1 MEENS
6 FLTYSK
12 DVLQGKVQEFA
23 FTSGQ
28 VYSTTI
34 VHKKNSNQNNQKL
47 AAYAE
52 KCTAGSVCDRKNEK
66 RVFIQFI
73 TNPFGTESPKTGG
86 ILLYEK
92 NQSVRDK
99 MVSDRDKMQT
109 LWKEMQSCGVEL
121 YLDGRHVS
129 PDVAARKTVCEN
141 SPYMA
146 DYVLGE
152 NGKVS
157 QVRFDR
163 VKPR

>member
-1 MEENS
+1 M
-6 FLTYSK
+6 
-12 DVLQGKVQEFA
+12 
-23 FTSGQ
+23 
-28 VYSTTI
+28 
-34 VHKKNSNQNNQKL
+34 
-47 AAYAE
+47 
-52 KCTAGSVCDRKNEK
+52 
-66 RVFIQFI
+66 
-73 TNPFGTESPKTGG
+73 
-86 ILLYEK
+86 YEK